1 MSETSAGALLALVR
15 SGRAATRTDLGHQTG
30 LSRTA
35 VSSRVSSLLDA
46 GLLVEAGELAS
57 TGGRPAGALVF
68 HAEAASVVGVA
79 VGRSRSQIGVFD
91 LEGAVQE
98 TESHDHEVGS
108 GPDEVMPHLA
118 ERLTTMLEGRSRPVL
133 GLGLSLPGTVDPE
146 RRVSLDSPVMRG
158 WDGVPLPP
166 FFADVTGAPVYLTN
180 DTAALA
186 RSELLGH
193 APARNALVVKASTGL
208 GLGLVADGRLVGSDR
223 GVIGELGHT
232 RVAEAGDRLCRC
244 GATGCLETVAGGWAL
259 TQELQESGLPVR
271 HVRDVVSLAL
281 EGNPAARNALRQS
294 GRQVGEVLAVAVTLL
309 NPETV
314 VVGGDMGRAFDLWSA
329 GVRESVYGLSTASS
343 TRDLTFRPAAHGDL
357 AGLVG
362 CAATVI
368 DHELA
373 PEAVD
378 SRLRTRA

>member
-15 SGRAATRTDLGHQTG
+15 AGRASTRADLGQQTG

-35 VSSRVSSLLDA
+35 VSSRVGALLTA
-46 GLLVEAGELAS
+46 GLLMESGELAS
-57 TGGRPAGALVF
+57 TGGRPAGALLF
-68 HAEAASVVGVA
+68 RSDAATVVGVA
-79 VGRSRSQIGVFD
+79 VGRSRSQIGIFD

-108 GPDEVMPHLA
+108 GPDEVLPPLV
-118 ERLTTMLEGRSRPVL
+118 ERLAGMLAGRTGPVL

-146 RRVSLDSPVMRG
+146 RRVSVDSPVMRG
-158 WDGVPLPP
+158 WGGVPLQPYV
-166 FFADVTGAPVYLTN
+166 AGVTEAPVYLTN

-193 APARNALVVKASTGL
+193 SPARNALVVKASTGL
-208 GLGLVADGRLVGSDR
+208 GLGLVADGRLVGAER

-232 RVAEAGDRLCRC
+232 RVTAAGDRLCRC
-244 GATGCLETVAGGWAL
+244 GATGCLETIAGGWAL

-271 HVRDVVSLAL
+271 HVRDVASLAL

-294 GRQVGEVLAVAVTLL
+294 GRHVGEVLAVAVTLL

-329 GVRESVYGLSTASS
+329 GVRESVYGLATAGS
-343 TRDLTFRPAAHGDL
+343 TRDLTFRPATHGEH

-378 SRLRTRA
+378 SRLREG